1 MPLITS
7 QNGIVNGGTFAVY
20 GELTLTGNGKIRV
33 CEGGTL
39 LVEGGILNNADI
51 VMLPG
56 SQLIVRDGGIINM
69 APGKELLAPKGAI
82 VNIEEGEIN

>member
-1 MPLITS
+1 M
-7 QNGIVNGGTFAVY
+7 
-20 GELTLTGNGKIRV
+20 
-33 CEGGTL
+33 
-39 LVEGGILNNADI
+39 EGGILNNADI